1 MLFIISMSWASTTC
15 FLGLCSSTEEPQ
27 VSKGTSI
34 LEADLQSCSKDPL
47 TGFYRDSYCRTD
59 SKDKGIHVVCAEM
72 TDAFLQYTKSQ
83 GNDLQTPAPQYNFP
97 GLKAGDRWC
106 LCAARWYEAH
116 TQGVAPIVIPEA
128 TDKKA
133 STIVPLS
140 VLLENSSPAN
150 LHP

>member
-1 MLFIISMSWASTTC
+1 MSWASTTC
-15 FLGLCSSTEEPQ
+15 FLGLCSSADEPQ
-27 VSKGTSI
+27 ISKGTSI

-72 TDAFLQYTKSQ
+72 TEDFLQYTKAQ

-106 LCAARWYEAH
+106 LCAARWYEAFAV
-116 TQGVAPIVIPEA
+116 GAAPMVIPAA

-140 VLLENSSPAN
+140 ILLEKSSPAD